1 MDALQPRAATGD
13 PGADPPED
21 GPLFALTRNG
31 NPVARARLGGEAAG
45 PDARPVTIGELQPIG
60 FAIERRSPEIEYEV
74 SIGDVPLGAGTPFGP
89 HVYWADAPYLESTRG
104 RVSVHLRDRAAGS
117 EGPWRERARL
127 DVTVVPTKLSEAG
140 CAALEEDIRRV
151 SADLVF
157 DLVSKMLRG
166 VRYARGLQG
175 IESRSIHVELGSL
188 RDLWRELSALL
199 DRIDADPHLHV
210 GRRVR
215 PRACT
220 GADVLDPH
228 AAAWLAARGFDPRSR
243 NAPWPVTIPGR
254 VLAKTSDTVEHR
266 LMLGFLRLL
275 LAQVGE
281 CVDAARRQIERI
293 EADREWRHVALGDGP
308 TLYEEVD
315 LPKIERLRDAV
326 RQGAELAAQIRRS
339 VGLPLFQGLA
349 PQHGAPDT
357 PVFTH
362 VAPYYRFARAMR
374 GYLASSL
381 VVLEAG
387 ADERLKE
394 TSRLYEHWVFLRLAE
409 AFRAAGLRGDDVEG
423 VVRRLSRHRFVL
435 DLDDDMIVTFRV
447 DDRRRVRV
455 RYEPW
460 ILSADA
466 ARRRGDLL
474 CRGAGAGPAWRPD
487 VLIEFIDG
495 RDVDY
500 AVVVDSKYS
509 KRIQDHHWAR
519 VEKYTRIRTVEGLRQ
534 VVRQVWLAHP
544 GDPAGI
550 RCRDSFVGWTDAGPD
565 RPRDE
570 FVLGEL
576 GLRPA
581 PGVAG
586 GDGGS
591 GEAAAE
597 TAPSAGATAETVP
610 SAAETAPSAA
620 ETVPSAGATAET
632 ASSAAETTP
641 SAAVAAGVTPEPN
654 PSHVARAFAAG
665 LLRYTGFT
673 AGG

>member
-1 MDALQPRAATGD
+1 MDDAGREHGASNARFDADGGGAGAAAD
-13 PGADPPED
+13 GAV
-21 GPLFALTRNG
+21 FALTRNG
-31 NPVARARLGGEAAG
+31 NPVARADLDRAG
-45 PDARPVTIGELQPIG
+45 DAPDAAPVTISELQPIG
-60 FAIERRSPEIEYEV
+60 FAIERRPPEMEYEV
-74 SIGDVPLGAGTPFGP
+74 AIGDVPLGAGTPFGP
-89 HVYWADAPYLESTRG
+89 NVYWADEPYLESTRG
-104 RVSVHLRDRAAGS
+104 RVSVSLLGRAAGS
-117 EGPWRERARL
+117 GAEWRDCARL
-127 DVTVVPTKLSEAG
+127 DVTVVPTKLSEER
-140 CAALEEDIRRV
+140 CAALEDDIRRV
-151 SADLVF
+151 SAGLIF

-175 IESRSIHVELGSL
+175 IESRSSHVELRGL
-188 RDLWRELSALL
+188 RDVWRELSGLIE
-199 DRIDADPHLHV
+199 RIDADPHLHV

-215 PRACT
+215 PRPCT
-220 GADVLDPH
+220 GADVLDPD

-243 NAPWPVTIPGR
+243 HARWPVTVPTR
-254 VLAKTSDTVEHR
+254 VLTKTSDTVEHR

-281 CVDAARRQIERI
+281 CVEAARRDVDRI
-293 EADREWRHVALGDGP
+293 EEDREWRHVAIGAGP

-315 LPKIERLRDAV
+315 LPKIERLREAV
-326 RQGAELAAQIRRS
+326 RQGGELAAQIRRAIR
-339 VGLPLFQGLA
+339 LPLFGGLA
-349 PQHGAPDT
+349 PRGGEPDT

-362 VAPYYRFARAMR
+362 VEPYYRFARAMR
-374 GYLASSL
+374 GYLASKL
-381 VVLEAG
+381 VVLETG

-394 TSRLYEHWVFLRLAE
+394 TSRLYEHWVFLRLGA

-435 DLDDDMIVTFRV
+435 DLDDDMVVTFRV
-447 DDRRRVRV
+447 DQRRRVRV

-495 RDVDY
+495 SDVDY

-509 KRIQDHHWAR
+509 RRIQDHHWAR
-519 VEKYTRIRTVEGLRQ
+519 VEKYTRIRTVAGLRQ

-550 RCRDSFVGWTDAGPD
+550 RCRDPFVRWTEAGPD

-570 FVLGEL
+570 FVMGEL

-581 PGVAG
+581 PGGAEAESAG
-586 GDGGS
+586 AD
-591 GEAAAE
+591 GEAA
-597 TAPSAGATAETVP
+597 PSR
-610 SAAETAPSAA
+610 
-620 ETVPSAGATAET
+620 
-632 ASSAAETTP
+632 
-641 SAAVAAGVTPEPN
+641 
-654 PSHVARAFAAG
+654 VARGFAAG

-673 AGG
+673 AGE

>member
-1 MDALQPRAATGD
+1 MDGAGREHGASNARFDAGGGGAGAAPD
-13 PGADPPED
+13 GAV
-21 GPLFALTRNG
+21 FALTRNG
-31 NPVARARLGGEAAG
+31 NPVARADLGREADA
-45 PDARPVTIGELQPIG
+45 PDAAPVTISELQPIG
-60 FAIERRSPEIEYEV
+60 FAIERRPPEMEYEV
-74 SIGDVPLGAGTPFGP
+74 AIGDVPLGAGTPFGP
-89 HVYWADAPYLESTRG
+89 NVYWADEPYLESTRG
-104 RVSVHLRDRAAGS
+104 RVSVSLLGRAAGS
-117 EGPWRERARL
+117 GAEWRDCARL
-127 DVTVVPTKLSEAG
+127 DVTVVPTKLSEER
-140 CAALEEDIRRV
+140 CAALEDDIRRV
-151 SADLVF
+151 SAGLIF

-175 IESRSIHVELGSL
+175 IESRSSHVELRGL
-188 RDLWRELSALL
+188 RDVWRELSGLIE
-199 DRIDADPHLHV
+199 RIDADPHLHV

-215 PRACT
+215 PRPCT
-220 GADVLDPH
+220 GADVLDPD

-243 NAPWPVTIPGR
+243 NARWPVTVPTR
-254 VLAKTSDTVEHR
+254 VLTKTSDTVEHR

-281 CVDAARRQIERI
+281 CVEAARRDVDRI
-293 EADREWRHVALGDGP
+293 EEDREWRHVAIGAGP

-315 LPKIERLRDAV
+315 LPKIERLREAV
-326 RQGAELAAQIRRS
+326 RQGGELAAQIRRAIR
-339 VGLPLFQGLA
+339 LPLFGGLA
-349 PQHGAPDT
+349 PQGGEPDT

-362 VAPYYRFARAMR
+362 VEPYYRFARAMR
-374 GYLASSL
+374 GYLASKL
-381 VVLEAG
+381 VVLETG

-394 TSRLYEHWVFLRLAE
+394 TSRLYEHWVFLRLGA

-435 DLDDDMIVTFRV
+435 DLDDDMVVTFRV
-447 DDRRRVRV
+447 DQRRRVRV

-495 RDVDY
+495 SDVDY

-509 KRIQDHHWAR
+509 RRIQDHHWAR
-519 VEKYTRIRTVEGLRQ
+519 VEKYTRIRTVAGLRQ

-550 RCRDSFVGWTDAGPD
+550 RCRDPFVRWTDAGPD

-570 FVLGEL
+570 FVMGEI

-581 PGVAG
+581 PGGAEAESAG
-586 GDGGS
+586 AD
-591 GEAAAE
+591 GEAA
-597 TAPSAGATAETVP
+597 PSR
-610 SAAETAPSAA
+610 
-620 ETVPSAGATAET
+620 
-632 ASSAAETTP
+632 
-641 SAAVAAGVTPEPN
+641 
-654 PSHVARAFAAG
+654 VARGFAAG

-673 AGG
+673 AGE

>member
-1 MDALQPRAATGD
+1 MDDAGREHGASNARFDAGGGGAGAAPD
-13 PGADPPED
+13 GAV
-21 GPLFALTRNG
+21 FALTRNG
-31 NPVARARLGGEAAG
+31 NPVARADLGREADA
-45 PDARPVTIGELQPIG
+45 PDAAPVTISELQPIG
-60 FAIERRSPEIEYEV
+60 FAIERRPPEMEYEV
-74 SIGDVPLGAGTPFGP
+74 AIGDVPLGAGTPFGP
-89 HVYWADAPYLESTRG
+89 NVYWADEPYLESTRG
-104 RVSVHLRDRAAGS
+104 RVSVSLLGRAAGS
-117 EGPWRERARL
+117 GAEWRDCARL
-127 DVTVVPTKLSEAG
+127 DVTVVPTKLSEER
-140 CAALEEDIRRV
+140 CAALEDDIRRV
-151 SADLVF
+151 SAGLIF

-175 IESRSIHVELGSL
+175 IESRSSHVELRGL
-188 RDLWRELSALL
+188 RDVWRELSGLIE
-199 DRIDADPHLHV
+199 RIDADPHLHV

-215 PRACT
+215 PRPCT
-220 GADVLDPH
+220 GADVLDPD

-243 NAPWPVTIPGR
+243 NARWPVTVPTR
-254 VLAKTSDTVEHR
+254 VLTKTSDTVEHR

-281 CVDAARRQIERI
+281 CVEAARRDVDRI
-293 EADREWRHVALGDGP
+293 EEDREWRHVAIGAGP

-315 LPKIERLRDAV
+315 LPKIERLREAV
-326 RQGAELAAQIRRS
+326 RQGGELAAQIRRAIR
-339 VGLPLFQGLA
+339 LPLFGGLA
-349 PQHGAPDT
+349 PQGGEPDT

-362 VAPYYRFARAMR
+362 VEPYYRFARAMR
-374 GYLASSL
+374 GYLASKL
-381 VVLEAG
+381 VVLETG

-394 TSRLYEHWVFLRLAE
+394 TSRLYEHWVFLRLGA

-435 DLDDDMIVTFRV
+435 DLDDDMVVTFRV
-447 DDRRRVRV
+447 DQRRRVRV

-495 RDVDY
+495 SDVDY

-509 KRIQDHHWAR
+509 RRIQDHHWAR
-519 VEKYTRIRTVEGLRQ
+519 VEKYTRIRTVAGLRQ

-550 RCRDSFVGWTDAGPD
+550 RCRDPFVRWTDAGPD

-570 FVLGEL
+570 FVMGEI

-581 PGVAG
+581 PGGAEAEGAG
-586 GDGGS
+586 AD
-591 GEAAAE
+591 GEAA
-597 TAPSAGATAETVP
+597 PSR
-610 SAAETAPSAA
+610 
-620 ETVPSAGATAET
+620 
-632 ASSAAETTP
+632 
-641 SAAVAAGVTPEPN
+641 
-654 PSHVARAFAAG
+654 VARGFAAG

-673 AGG
+673 AGE

>member
-1 MDALQPRAATGD
+1 MDGAGREHGASNARFDAGGGGAGAAPD
-13 PGADPPED
+13 GAV
-21 GPLFALTRNG
+21 FALTRNG
-31 NPVARARLGGEAAG
+31 NPVARADLDREADA
-45 PDARPVTIGELQPIG
+45 PDAAPVTISELQPIG
-60 FAIERRSPEIEYEV
+60 FAIERRSPEMEYEV
-74 SIGDVPLGAGTPFGP
+74 AIGDVPLGAGTPFGP
-89 HVYWADAPYLESTRG
+89 NVYWADEPYLESTRG
-104 RVSVHLRDRAAGS
+104 RVSVSLLGRAAGS
-117 EGPWRERARL
+117 GAEWRDCARL
-127 DVTVVPTKLSEAG
+127 DVTVVPTKLSEER
-140 CAALEEDIRRV
+140 CAALEDDIRRV
-151 SADLVF
+151 SAGLIF

-175 IESRSIHVELGSL
+175 IESRSSHVELRGL
-188 RDLWRELSALL
+188 RDVWRELSGLIE
-199 DRIDADPHLHV
+199 RIDADPHLHV

-215 PRACT
+215 PRPCT
-220 GADVLDPH
+220 GADVLDPD

-243 NAPWPVTIPGR
+243 HARWPVTVPTR
-254 VLAKTSDTVEHR
+254 VLTKTSDTVEHR

-281 CVDAARRQIERI
+281 CVEAARRDVDRI
-293 EADREWRHVALGDGP
+293 EEDREWRHVAIGAGP

-315 LPKIERLRDAV
+315 LPKIERLREAV
-326 RQGAELAAQIRRS
+326 RQGGELAAQIRRAIR
-339 VGLPLFQGLA
+339 LPLFGGLA
-349 PQHGAPDT
+349 PQGGEPDT

-362 VAPYYRFARAMR
+362 VEPYYRFARAMR
-374 GYLASSL
+374 GYLASKL
-381 VVLEAG
+381 VVLETG

-394 TSRLYEHWVFLRLAE
+394 TSRLYEHWVFLRLGA

-435 DLDDDMIVTFRV
+435 DLDDDMVVTFRV
-447 DDRRRVRV
+447 DQRRRVRV

-495 RDVDY
+495 SDVDY

-509 KRIQDHHWAR
+509 RRIQDHHWAR
-519 VEKYTRIRTVEGLRQ
+519 VEKYTRIRTVAGLRQ

-550 RCRDSFVGWTDAGPD
+550 RCRDPFVRWTEAGPD

-570 FVLGEL
+570 FVMGEI

-581 PGVAG
+581 PGGAEAESAG
-586 GDGGS
+586 AD
-591 GEAAAE
+591 GEAA
-597 TAPSAGATAETVP
+597 PSR
-610 SAAETAPSAA
+610 
-620 ETVPSAGATAET
+620 
-632 ASSAAETTP
+632 
-641 SAAVAAGVTPEPN
+641 
-654 PSHVARAFAAG
+654 VARGFAAG

-673 AGG
+673 AGE

>member
-1 MDALQPRAATGD
+1 MDDAGREHGASNARFDADGGAAPD
-13 PGADPPED
+13 GAV
-21 GPLFALTRNG
+21 FALTRNG
-31 NPVARARLGGEAAG
+31 NPVVRADLDREGDA
-45 PDARPVTIGELQPIG
+45 PDAAPVTISELQPIG
-60 FAIERRSPEIEYEV
+60 FAIERRPPEMEYEV
-74 SIGDVPLGAGTPFGP
+74 AIGDVPLGAGTPFGP
-89 HVYWADAPYLESTRG
+89 NVYWADEPYLESTRG
-104 RVSVHLRDRAAGS
+104 RVSVSLLGRAAGS
-117 EGPWRERARL
+117 GAEWRDCARL
-127 DVTVVPTKLSEAG
+127 DVTVVPTKLSEER
-140 CAALEEDIRRV
+140 CAALEDDIRRV
-151 SADLVF
+151 SAGLIF

-175 IESRSIHVELGSL
+175 IESRSSHVELRGL
-188 RDLWRELSALL
+188 RDVWRELSGLIE
-199 DRIDADPHLHV
+199 RIDADPHLHV

-215 PRACT
+215 PRPCT
-220 GADVLDPH
+220 GADVLDPD

-243 NAPWPVTIPGR
+243 HARWPVTVPTR
-254 VLAKTSDTVEHR
+254 VLTKTSDTVEHR

-281 CVDAARRQIERI
+281 CVEAARRDVDRI
-293 EADREWRHVALGDGP
+293 EEDREWRHVAIGAGP

-315 LPKIERLRDAV
+315 LPKIERLREAV
-326 RQGAELAAQIRRS
+326 RQGGELAAQIRRAIR
-339 VGLPLFQGLA
+339 LPLFGGLA
-349 PQHGAPDT
+349 PRGGEPDT

-362 VAPYYRFARAMR
+362 VEPYYRFARAMR
-374 GYLASSL
+374 GYLASKL
-381 VVLEAG
+381 VVLETG

-394 TSRLYEHWVFLRLAE
+394 TSRLYEHWVFLRLGE

-435 DLDDDMIVTFRV
+435 DLDDDMVVTFRV
-447 DDRRRVRV
+447 DQRRRVRV

-495 RDVDY
+495 SDVDY

-509 KRIQDHHWAR
+509 RRIQDHHWAR
-519 VEKYTRIRTVEGLRQ
+519 VEKYTRIRTVAGLRQ

-550 RCRDSFVGWTDAGPD
+550 RCRDPFVRWTEAGPD

-570 FVLGEL
+570 FVMGEL

-581 PGVAG
+581 PGGAEAESAG
-586 GDGGS
+586 AD
-591 GEAAAE
+591 GEAA
-597 TAPSAGATAETVP
+597 PSR
-610 SAAETAPSAA
+610 
-620 ETVPSAGATAET
+620 
-632 ASSAAETTP
+632 
-641 SAAVAAGVTPEPN
+641 
-654 PSHVARAFAAG
+654 VARGFAAG

-673 AGG
+673 AGE

>member
-1 MDALQPRAATGD
+1 MDALRPRAASGD
-13 PGADPPED
+13 PGADPRD

-31 NPVARARLGGEAAG
+31 NPIASARLGGEAAG

-60 FAIERRSPEIEYEV
+60 FAIERRPPEVDYEV

-89 HVYWADAPYLESTRG
+89 NVYWADEPYLESTRG

-127 DVTVVPTKLSEAG
+127 DVTVVPTKLSEAR
-140 CAALEEDIRRV
+140 CAALEDDIRRV

-175 IESRSIHVELGSL
+175 IESRSSHVELGSL

-243 NAPWPVTIPGR
+243 HAPWPVTIPSR
-254 VLAKTSDTVEHR
+254 ALAKTSDTVEHR

-281 CVDAARRQIERI
+281 CVDAARRQIDRI

-326 RQGAELAAQIRRS
+326 RQGGELAAQIRRS

-362 VAPYYRFARAMR
+362 VEPYYRFARAMR

-447 DDRRRVRV
+447 DGRRRVRV

-474 CRGAGAGPAWRPD
+474 CRGAAAGPAWRPD

-495 RDVDY
+495 QDVDY

-550 RCRDSFVGWTDAGPD
+550 RCRDPFVGWTDAGPD

-570 FVLGEL
+570 FVMGEL

-581 PGVAG
+581 PGGAEQGAPADTAG
-586 GDGGS
+586 NGGAAV
-591 GEAAAE
+591 EA
-597 TAPSAGATAETVP
+597 
-610 SAAETAPSAA
+610 APSAA
-620 ETVPSAGATAET
+620 AEAAPSTET
-632 ASSAAETTP
+632 AP

-665 LLRYTGFT
+665 LLRYTGF
-673 AGG
+673 AASG